1 MSVLNDY
8 KCPAHGYFESR
19 EPVCPHGCTDVQV
32 VFLQPVG
39 MIGDRTKGSDKT
51 LNQLAL
57 DFKMGDIKSVKEGE
71 AQPPRFAKPQ
81 AENPFAPRWGSPS
94 DLSGF
99 NLRSVAGENV
109 SGIGAVKEGS
119 RLSGPRIGSYIAD
132 HQNLKID
139 K

>member
-1 MSVLNDY
+1 MGVKNDY
-8 KCPAHGYFESR
+8 KCPAHGYFEST
-19 EPVCPHGCTDVQV
+19 EAVCPHGCTDVHV
-32 VFLQPVG
+32 VFLQPVATVS
-39 MIGDRTKGSDKT
+39 DRTKGSDKT
-51 LNQLAL
+51 LKQLAL
-57 DFKMGDIKSVKEGE
+57 DFKMSDIKSKKEGE
-71 AQPPRFAKPQ
+71 AQPPRFAQPN
-81 AENPFAPRWGSPS
+81 NPFAPRWGSPG

-119 RLSGPRIGSYIAD
+119 TLSGPRIGSYIAD

>member
-32 VFLQPVG
+32 VFLQPIG

-57 DFKMGDIKSVKEGE
+57 DFKMSDIKSVKEGE

-81 AENPFAPRWGSPS
+81 AENPFAPRWGSPG
-94 DLSGF
+94 DLGGF
-99 NLRSVAGENV
+99 NLRSVAGESV
-109 SGIGAVKEGS
+109 SGIQAVKGNS
-119 RLSGPRIGSYIAD
+119 KLSGPRVGSYIAD

>member
-1 MSVLNDY
+1 MAVIHDY

-39 MIGDRTKGSDKT
+39 VTSDRTKGSDKT
-51 LNQLAL
+51 LKQLAL
-57 DFKMGDIKSVKEGE
+57 DFKMSDVKSVKEGE
-71 AQPPRFAKPQ
+71 AQPPRFANKQ
-81 AENPFAPRWGSPS
+81 NPFAPRWGNPS
-94 DLSGF
+94 DLGGF
-99 NLRSVAGENV
+99 NLRPVKDENV
-109 SGIGAVKEGS
+109 SGIGAVKGGAN
-119 RLSGPRIGSYIAD
+119 LSGPRIGSYIAD